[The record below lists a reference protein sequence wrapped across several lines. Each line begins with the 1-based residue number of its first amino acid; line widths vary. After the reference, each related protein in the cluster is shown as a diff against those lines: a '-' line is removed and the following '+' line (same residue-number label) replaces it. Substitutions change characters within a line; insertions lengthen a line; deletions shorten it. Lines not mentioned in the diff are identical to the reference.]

1 MKKTIFEKVPFK
13 AVLLVCIFL
22 IAMDIWKLVTFTPDK
37 NIHTDSFLLV
47 SMSLLLIAMG
57 IFVPYRKEEKT
68 ATTILGLALLAG
80 WLGSLKYLPILLSS
94 LVAISLEAGA
104 LYFYWI
110 SYKSNQNQV
119 EIKPKKFIFLV
130 LLLILLLPAII
141 FWIIGMLPKL

>member
-22 IAMDIWKLVTFTPDK
+22 IAMDVWKLVTFAPDK
-37 NIHTDSFLLV
+37 SMRTDSFLLV

-57 IFVPYRKEEKT
+57 IFVPYRKEERT
-68 ATTILGLALLAG
+68 ATTILGLALLSG

-94 LVAISLEAGA
+94 LLAMSFEAGA

-110 SYKSNQNQV
+110 SYKGIKEKV
-119 EIKPKKFIFLV
+119 EIKSKKSIFIV

-141 FWIIGMLPKL
+141 FWIIGMLSKL